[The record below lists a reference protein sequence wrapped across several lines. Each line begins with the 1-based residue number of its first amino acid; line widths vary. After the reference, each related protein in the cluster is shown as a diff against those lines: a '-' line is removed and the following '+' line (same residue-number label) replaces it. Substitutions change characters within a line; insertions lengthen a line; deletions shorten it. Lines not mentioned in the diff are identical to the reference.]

1 MQLAVLVGEIVHV
14 VESLSAWRTATCS
27 GITSA
32 PQPSSR
38 ICRSAI
44 SERKPPSLPGEA
56 DAMAKTRPLKA
67 A

>member
-1 MQLAVLVGEIVHV
+1 MSSNAWSARGTEI
-14 VESLSAWRTATCS
+14 CS

-44 SERKPPSLPGEA
+44 SERMPPPEPP
-56 DAMAKTRPLKA
+56 DAAPMANTRPLKA
-67 A
+67 V